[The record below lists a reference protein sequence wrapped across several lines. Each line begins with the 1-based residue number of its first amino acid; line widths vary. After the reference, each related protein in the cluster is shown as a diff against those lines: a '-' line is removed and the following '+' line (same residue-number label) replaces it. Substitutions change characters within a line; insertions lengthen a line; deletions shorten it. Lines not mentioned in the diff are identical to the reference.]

1 MPIKNKADPASAD
14 SAQGARARR
23 KGKQENALPG
33 GEVLDLDSID
43 WGDAKL
49 TVMRKRFIF
58 WYTYPGSSSY
68 MRSSES
74 AVKAGYSKGQ
84 SRQMG
89 YKLRHDPE
97 VAKVIRRVVDNTIKG
112 DLEEEYHRI
121 LEMKRRRVH
130 YDIKDYFKKVTLID
144 PETKQQYQK
153 EVLKDLDELSDEQ
166 RQAIDSVDYRAQRG
180 MKVYIMANREKSMD
194 DLVNMYHKAF
204 GEKGEDGF
212 DIETTAEIIK
222 DKLSV
227 KTTVR
232 KKKDQTAE
240 AAAGFLD
247 ASRSLPE
254 EE

>member
-1 MPIKNKADPASAD
+1 MPRKKKADPS
-14 SAQGARARR
+14 GAGTARGAGGCG
-23 KGKQENALPG
+23 KGKQENALPD
-33 GEVLDLDSID
+33 GEVLDLESID

-49 TVMRKRFIF
+49 TVLRKRFIF
-58 WYTYPGSSSY
+58 WYTFPGSSSY

-97 VAKVIRRVVDNTIKG
+97 VAKVIRRVVEGTVKA

-121 LEMKRRRVH
+121 LELKRRRTH
-130 YDIKDYFKKVTLID
+130 YDIADYFKKVTVTD
-144 PETKQQYQK
+144 PDTKQQYQK
-153 EVLKDLDELSDEQ
+153 ETLKDLDELTNEQ
-166 RQAIDSVDYRAQRG
+166 RQAIDSVDYRSQRG
-180 MKVYIMANREKSMD
+180 LKVYVMANREKSMD
-194 DLVNMYHKAF
+194 DLVSMYQKTF
-204 GEKGEDGF
+204 GDKGEEGF
-212 DIETTAEIIK
+212 DVETTAEIIK

-232 KKKDQTAE
+232 KKKDMTAD
-240 AAAGFLD
+240 AAAGFLE
-247 ASRSLPE
+247 APKSLPE

>member
-1 MPIKNKADPASAD
+1 MPRKKKADPASAE
-14 SAQGARARR
+14 AARGAGGRG
-23 KGKQENALPG
+23 KGKQENALPD

-49 TVMRKRFIF
+49 TAMRKRFIF

-97 VAKVIRRVVDNTIKG
+97 VAKVIRRVVENTVKA

-121 LEMKRRRVH
+121 LELKRRRVH
-130 YDIKDYFKKVTLID
+130 YDIKDYFKKVTVTD
-144 PETKQQYQK
+144 PDTKQQYQK

-166 RQAIDSVDYRAQRG
+166 RQAIDSVDYRSQRG
-180 MKVYIMANREKSMD
+180 LKVYIMANREKSMD
-194 DLVNMYHKAF
+194 DLVSMFQKTF
-204 GEKGEDGF
+204 GDKGDDGF
-212 DIETTAEIIK
+212 DVETTAEIIK

-232 KKKDQTAE
+232 KKKDLTAE
-240 AAAGFLD
+240 AAADFLE